1 MFLNDIY
8 NEKKE
13 LNALKEKLLLL
24 EKIKSNVSEEIYL
37 LEKRCIYD
45 EIVSCEKR
53 ISDIKSSEKKKIYNA
68 TYYAAFGINTINDVL
83 KKRK

>member
-1 MFLNDIY
+1 MIFE
-8 NEKKE
+8 EKKE
-13 LNALKEKLLLL
+13 LKNLKNKLLLL
-24 EKIKSNVSEEIYL
+24 EKIKSNVSEEIYS

-53 ISDIKSSEKKKIYNA
+53 ISDRKNNRKKKIYNA

-83 KKRK
+83 KKRR